1 MKWYII
7 YIMTIIL
14 IIAIC
19 VQGSISFFS
28 HINTTKTLAITKVG
42 EYTVS
47 PVENLE
53 EYSFLKLSFTF
64 SKIDLI
70 SYLLL
75 PELRIDNNKLN
86 PPYNF
91 GRFEKYPDYFAE
103 LAKIPVDKF
112 DIKHNTYIVCF
123 EHELE
128 KITYKPKNDFGG
140 MFVNVYA
147 NTSFYFK
154 GDTNPNTIYIYEAK
168 KCKLDSIDNARMNDL
183 IYIDGMNLNEYR
195 ETHNEKQNQT

>member
-1 MKWYII
+1 MKCYFI

-14 IIAIC
+14 IIVVC
-19 VQGSISFFS
+19 VLGSIIYFS
-28 HINTTKTLAITKVG
+28 HINATKTLEITKVG

-103 LAKIPVDKF
+103 LAKIPIDQF

-128 KITYKPKNDFGG
+128 KITYKEKNNMGSIYE
-140 MFVNVYA
+140 NYYA
-147 NTSFYFK
+147 DALFYFK
-154 GDTNPNTIYIYEAK
+154 GDANPNTIYIYEAK
-168 KCKLDSIDNARMNDL
+168 KCKLDSIDNAFMNDL
-183 IYIDGMNLNEYR
+183 IYIDGMTLDEYDEYK
-195 ETHNEKQNQT
+195 ETRNEK